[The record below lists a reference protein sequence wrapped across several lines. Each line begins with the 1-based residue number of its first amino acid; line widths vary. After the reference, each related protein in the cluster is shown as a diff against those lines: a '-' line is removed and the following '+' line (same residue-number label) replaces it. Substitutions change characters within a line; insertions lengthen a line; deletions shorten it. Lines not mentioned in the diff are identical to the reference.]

1 MVKPRQLVP
10 DFSVDL
16 LDGGTW
22 TLSEQAPENF
32 TMVVVYR
39 GYHCPLC
46 NQYLNKL
53 NKIADDLKA
62 KGVDVLVTS
71 SDSQDRAAKAQAD
84 WGLDKLK
91 MSYGLR
97 IEDARALGLYVS
109 EGIGVTSVGVEEPA
123 LFAEPGLFMIK
134 PDQTLYFA
142 DTQTMPFLRPDLS
155 GLLANLD
162 FILAKG
168 YPARGEA

>member
-16 LDGGTW
+16 LDGTTW
-22 TLSEQAPENF
+22 TLSDQSPENF

-46 NQYLNKL
+46 NVYLNKL
-53 NKIADDLKA
+53 NKIADELKA
-62 KGVDVLVTS
+62 KGVTVLVTS
-71 SDSQDRAAKAQAD
+71 SDTPERAKKAQQD
-84 WGLDKLK
+84 WGLDKLDL
-91 MSYGLR
+91 SSGLR

-109 EGIGVTSVGVEEPA
+109 QGIGVTSVGVEEPE

-142 DTQTMPFLRPDLS
+142 DIQTMPFLRPDLS
-155 GLLANLD
+155 SLLANLD